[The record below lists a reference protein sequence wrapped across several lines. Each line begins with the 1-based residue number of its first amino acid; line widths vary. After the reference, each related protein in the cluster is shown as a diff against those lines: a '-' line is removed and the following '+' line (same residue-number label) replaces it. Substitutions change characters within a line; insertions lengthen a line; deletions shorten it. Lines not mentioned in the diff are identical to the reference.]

1 MEPTHIEP
9 LHNVTEPTLASHTII
24 LPSRELVCMKPSP
37 PHFTQVT
44 GRVWPDRVYIH
55 RRVLASHTLAVPS
68 CEAVANCRQG
78 ISTCAGCQAIDMM
91 HLEWPAG
98 KYRCL
103 SVTCLS
109 VTCLSVLCPCVT
121 CRTCATCHSVTCH
134 AVAFLSCKATATK
147 WQGNVICAGG
157 HAAEVIHIKC
167 PAGHQHNPK
176 VKHCSSASQYR
187 SHV

>member
-1 MEPTHIEP
+1 M
-9 LHNVTEPTLASHTII
+9 

-44 GRVWPDRVYIH
+44 GRVWPDSVYIH

-91 HLEWPAG
+91 HFEWPAG

-103 SVTCLS
+103 SVTCH
-109 VTCLSVLCPCVT
+109 VTMYNTVCRVT
-121 CRTCATCHSVTCH
+121 DSH
-134 AVAFLSCKATATK
+134 AYARPSNPSNIHLLI
-147 WQGNVICAGG
+147 GNCTYDRA
-157 HAAEVIHIKC
+157 
-167 PAGHQHNPK
+167 PANVSTQLT
-176 VKHCSSASQYR
+176 
-187 SHV
+187 